1 MVDASPKGGS
11 LARSISSGALRK
23 SGEAISGTPSANT
36 TQLGDDLPKIPRY
49 LSVRGLTRRRKLSA
63 STGNIHG
70 YMAEDYTQLN
80 WPLPKMF
87 GYEKYGHSLI
97 DIEDPRY
104 VKDCAGMSKKL
115 IRLQYDL
122 QIVDL
127 EWRNTYKKLLMAE
140 HHMATLPENAAA
152 KTKDIMKKEADVTM
166 KYLLEL
172 QEQKDM
178 YENQILEAY
187 SKCQAIKTTI
197 KKETDLED
205 LRGDMEKQTK
215 DRIPRDS
222 NFWRTRFNVK
232 SPSHA
237 RSVTGASGDLA
248 HI

>member
-1 MVDASPKGGS
+1 
-11 LARSISSGALRK
+11 
-23 SGEAISGTPSANT
+23 
-36 TQLGDDLPKIPRY
+36 
-49 LSVRGLTRRRKLSA
+49 
-63 STGNIHG
+63 
-70 YMAEDYTQLN
+70 MAEDYGQLN

-87 GYEKYGHSLI
+87 GYEKYGYSLI

-115 IRLQYDL
+115 VRLHYDH

-127 EWRNTYKKLLMAE
+127 EWRKTYKKLLEAE
-140 HHMATLPENAAA
+140 HHMATLPPNAQEKTKTHMKAEVNAA
-152 KTKDIMKKEADVTM
+152 M

-178 YENQILEAY
+178 YETNILEVY
-187 SKCQAIKTTI
+187 SKCQAIKSSI

-237 RSVTGASGDLA
+237 RNVTGVSMDFGV
-248 HI
+248 